1 MNDKLHSSPIPAS
14 SPNPHA
20 GEGASLSSGPAAR
33 QKTAILLDGG
43 FVYYR
48 FAHTLKQ
55 RMVAADVPPLAQGL
69 LDPRAE
75 ELFRIYFYDCTPNT
89 SPCVGVNWPSGAGA

>member
-1 MNDKLHSSPIPAS
+1 M
-14 SPNPHA
+14 
-20 GEGASLSSGPAAR
+20 SSGPAAR